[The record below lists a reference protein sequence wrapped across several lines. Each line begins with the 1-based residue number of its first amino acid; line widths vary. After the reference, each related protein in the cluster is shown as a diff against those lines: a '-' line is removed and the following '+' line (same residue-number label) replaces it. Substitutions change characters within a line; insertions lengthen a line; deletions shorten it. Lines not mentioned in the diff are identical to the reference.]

1 MVCSPRKAMV
11 AVFAVMCVMG
21 GGSLRAQ
28 EMPKEVIISAEAD
41 FMTYCAVCHGSSGVG
56 DGPVAKDLVGA
67 PANLTQL
74 AKRNGGVFP
83 EGRVHKVIDGREE
96 LMGHG
101 TRDMPIWGNWFKF
114 IARTQDAEG
123 ADEVTSEIIVS
134 LRIQGM
140 IEYLKTIQAK

>member
-1 MVCSPRKAMV
+1 MELSLRKAMV
-11 AVFAVMCVMG
+11 AAAVVVCMSG
-21 GGSLRAQ
+21 GGLGAQ
-28 EMPKEVIISAEAD
+28 EMPKEIIISAEAD
-41 FMTYCAVCHGSSGVG
+41 FMTYCAVCHGRTGIG
-56 DGPVAKDLVGA
+56 DGPVAKDLVTN
-67 PANLTQL
+67 PSDLTQL
-74 AKRNGGVFP
+74 AKANGGTFP
-83 EGRVHKVIDGREE
+83 EDRVQKVIDGREE

-123 ADEVTSEIIVS
+123 ADEITSEIIVS